1 MNSIILLPVESQP
14 FRRIRVVIY
23 ARVSTLQD
31 KQESSYDLQ
40 ITELIKLVESNP
52 NYELICVFADKESGR
67 STTNRPGFQKMMEL
81 AEIGGFDLII
91 TKSISRFARNT
102 VHAIECIRELRTK
115 GINVLFDKENLNS
128 SDYDS
133 DFMLSILAA
142 YAEEESQQISINTKW
157 GIEKKMRMGFNTSN
171 KLYGYKIIGDVYL
184 IIDQEADIIKQIFDW
199 YLRGVTYRQM
209 ISLLKENGVPS
220 PTGND
225 TWSKTT
231 LEDILRNEK
240 FVGDMLLRKKPHNA
254 DPFNCVTVSENSYY
268 VRNHHDA
275 IVSREVFVS
284 VQERKSKITTYS
296 HKGVAF
302 KLNAYAFYIYSV
314 DTNKYFT
321 HRIDRPKGKYEFPII
336 LTTRDDKRI
345 MFHWKNIQK
354 GLLECSKNLVSNKKT
369 ILNLITSRF
378 SSKADKAVKL
388 ISTLNNQIELV
399 SISERIERYYKISD
413 ALINIQKFSQLDKY
427 LNDKVRYAK
436 QLSDEFDIDTCKKI
450 FSSIVIVDLNVHVI
464 LSIGDK
470 KHITIPKSDSI
481 VYETD
486 FEIIRNYKVEKLSF
500 KLHIV

>member
-1 MNSIILLPVESQP
+1 MNNIILLPVESQP
-14 FRRIRVVIY
+14 FKRIKVVIY

-40 ITELIKLVESNP
+40 ITELIKLVDSNP

-157 GIEKKMRMGFNTSN
+157 GFEKKMRMGFNTSN
-171 KLYGYKIIGDVYL
+171 KLYGYKIIGDIYL
-184 IIDQEADIIKQIFDW
+184 IIDQEANIVNQIFNW
-199 YLRGVTYRQM
+199 YLQGVTYRQM

-254 DPFNCVTVSENSYY
+254 DPFNCVAVSENSYY

-275 IVSREVFVS
+275 IVSREVFVA

-296 HKGVAF
+296 HKGVPF
-302 KLNAYAFYIYSV
+302 KLNPYSFYIYSI
-314 DTNKYFT
+314 DNHKYFT
-321 HRIDRPKGKYEFPII
+321 HKVERPKGRYEIPII
-336 LTTRDDKRI
+336 ISSRDDKRI

-354 GLLECSKNLVSNKKT
+354 GILECSEYLATNKKT
-369 ILNLITSRF
+369 IMSLISSRF
-378 SSKADKAVKL
+378 SSKADKSVKL

-399 SISERIERYYKISD
+399 SISERIERNYKISD

-427 LNDKVRYAK
+427 LNEKVRSAK
-436 QLSDEFDIDTCKKI
+436 QLSNEFDIDTCKKI
-450 FSSIVIVDLNVHVI
+450 FSSVIIHGLDVHVI

-470 KHITIPKSDSI
+470 PIITAPKADSI
-481 VYETD
+481 IYETD
-486 FEIIRNYKVEKLSF
+486 FEIIRNYKVEKLAF